1 MNKKSWNIIIIL
13 VIVTIVIVVLNFM
26 ISLRTYYLGNY
37 TKVISIGSKI
47 IKLNSNRAIKLR
59 KVKYYRN
66 GSISNGFLKSYYIDG
81 ENEYYI
87 VSKNNKSLDILDLIA
102 AGPLVKMDIVP
113 PKNIDEDLTSSSL
126 KDINSFLGKTLS
138 DDDIFGYK
146 KITYDIDNDS
156 NNEDVIYLS
165 YMENNSLK
173 KIAYISDEVNTE
185 IINKET
191 DLEDEVG
198 GDEIYSLVDL
208 IDFNG
213 DNIYEIVI
221 SRCAGDDSPT
231 YYDIYSYD
239 NGIIKEIK

>member
-13 VIVTIVIVVLNFM
+13 VIVTIIVIALHFL
-26 ISLRTYYLGNY
+26 ISLKTFYLGNY
-37 TKVISIGSKI
+37 TKVITIGSKI
-47 IKLNSNRAIKLR
+47 IKVNSNTAIKLR

-66 GSISNGFLKSYYIDG
+66 GNISKGFLKSYYVDG

-87 VSKNNKSLDILDLIA
+87 ASLNNKSLDIMDLVA
-102 AGPLVKMDIVP
+102 SGSLAKMDIVP
-113 PKNIDEDLTSSSL
+113 PKNIDEDLTASSL

-138 DDDIFGYK
+138 SDDIFDYK

-156 NNEDVIYLS
+156 KNEDVIYLS

-173 KIAYISDEVNTE
+173 KVAFISDEVNTE

-191 DLEDEVG
+191 DLENEVSE
-198 GDEIYSLVDL
+198 DEIYSLVDL

-213 DNIYEIVI
+213 DSVYEIVI